1 MDDYSTSRGN
11 GSVYGF
17 LEPQCIHNARYRRQA
32 CQDYIEKW
40 VNESQR
46 QLTWQHTRTS
56 KFNSC
61 ISTIKYLIS

>member
-40 VNESQR
+40 VNESQ
-46 QLTWQHTRTS
+46 
-56 KFNSC
+56 
-61 ISTIKYLIS
+61 